1 MILSLKKI
9 SYIVDFFIEKW
20 LYFLVSFFIF
30 FSCTKG
36 LHAQVD
42 ISSKEEIRITSNF
55 RPSIS
60 KKGKVFFYATPPERD
75 STAFKFKYDL
85 PLVRVKTPVKPFT
98 INPLNMQRQVGMADS
113 SGLYAKVGYGSLQSP
128 YAHFSFEEDKVNRSV
143 SAWAKHISAK
153 GTIKDQQFSNSSIG
167 ASIDSRLNEKQ
178 KLIVDIGY
186 DLNQFRQYGFDHS
199 LFDFSS
205 SQLNQQYNH
214 FNTSISFSSLGKD
227 GRSSI
232 LPSLAFSNLSTSR
245 KANETEINFIIPF
258 TKQFSESAFLK
269 SRPML
274 DLVFFNNSNDSSNLT
289 SLFQLPLTAG
299 FKNIDFN
306 VEGGFNTVLWNAG
319 TKLLPTLDLHYKP
332 NNSILDLFI
341 AIANK
346 ATVNSLYSLTTQNPF
361 IVTPDSLSIFQ
372 QVDYGAGIKITLEKR
387 LSIKLNGG
395 YTSFVN
401 LPLYINDGVSGKDI
415 RVIYKPNL
423 NAIHLKAEFTYSP
436 TSKFDFKANLI
447 SYSFSGKST
456 GEKTYGFV
464 PTEFSTDFIWK
475 PTNSLKLNSIIKVW
489 KGPWAFSELKLDHR
503 LKNVADINLG
513 VDYDFNKKW
522 GIWFDLNNIA
532 NVKYERWSQ
541 YASFGFNI
549 VGGIRFNLFNKKM
562 IN

>member
-1 MILSLKKI
+1 MILSPKKI
-9 SYIVDFFIEKW
+9 SYIVEFFIEKR
-20 LYFLVSFFIF
+20 LYFLASIFIF
-30 FSCTKG
+30 FSFNKG
-36 LHAQVD
+36 LQAQVD
-42 ISSKEEIRITSNF
+42 VSSKEEIRITSNF

-85 PLVRVKTPVKPFT
+85 PLVRAKTAVKPFT

-128 YAHFSFEEDKVNRSV
+128 YAHFSFEDDKVNRTISV
-143 SAWAKHISAK
+143 WGKLISAK
-153 GTIKDQQFSNSSIG
+153 GSFTDQQFSNSSIG
-167 ASIDSRLNEKQ
+167 ASIDSRLNENQ

-186 DLNQFRQYGFDHS
+186 DLDQFRQYGFDHS

-205 SQLNQQYNH
+205 NQLNQQFNH
-214 FNTSISFSSLGKD
+214 FNTSISFSSVGKD
-227 GRSSI
+227 GRTII
-232 LPSLAFSNLSTSR
+232 LPSLTFNNTSTSR
-245 KANETEINFIIPF
+245 KANETEISFIIPF

-274 DLVFFNNSNDSSNLT
+274 DLVFFNNASDSSKLT
-289 SLFQLPLTAG
+289 NLFQLPLTGG
-299 FKNIDFN
+299 FKNIDFS
-306 VEGGFNTVLWNAG
+306 VEGGFNTILWNAG
-319 TKLLPTLDLHYKP
+319 AKLLPTLDLHYKP
-332 NNSILDLFI
+332 NNSTLDLFI

-372 QVDYGAGIKITLEKR
+372 QIDYGAGIKITLEKR
-387 LSIKLNGG
+387 FSIKVNGG

-401 LPLYINDGVSGKDI
+401 LPLYLNTGVSGKDI
-415 RVIYKPNL
+415 KVFFQPNL
-423 NAIHLKAEFTYSP
+423 NAIHLKAELAYSP
-436 TSKFDFKANLI
+436 TSKFDFKANVI
-447 SYSFSGKST
+447 SYSFSGKSK
-456 GEKTYGFV
+456 GEKAYGFI

-475 PTNSLKLNSIIKVW
+475 PTNNLKLNSIIKIW

-522 GIWFDLNNIA
+522 GIWIDLNNIA

-549 VGGIRFNLFNKKM
+549 VGGIRFNLFNKKV